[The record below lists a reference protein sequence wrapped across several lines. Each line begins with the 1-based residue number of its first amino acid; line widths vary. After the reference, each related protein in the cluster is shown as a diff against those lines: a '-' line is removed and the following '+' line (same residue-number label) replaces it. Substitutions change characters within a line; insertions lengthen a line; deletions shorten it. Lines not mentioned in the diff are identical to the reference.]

1 MSWRAFGEAFVT
13 LVVIMDPLG
22 SAPIFIALTAGRPRA
37 ARRRAALEAAAVAGG
52 LVVLFALFGRL
63 VLDYLHVSVESLAIA
78 GGMLLLL
85 VALQM
90 LRGEEMAQPD
100 TANVALVP
108 LATPLLAGPGAIAAV
123 MVLTRRYEDAPGRI
137 GVILGIVAVVIVVA
151 AGLLLAD
158 QIARLLR
165 PSVIQLLTR
174 VLGLLLSAIA
184 VQFIIE
190 DHRRAL
196 TDQEAGAD
204 RIIRCQHELMM
215 AGQVRRALYLGDH
228 RRVLAHPILPDD
240 TRGEAAT
247 NDALVHQ
254 CGAAGQLATSIEER
268 QSGGGPTAAR

>member
-22 SAPIFIALTAGRPRA
+22 SAPIFITLTAGRPVA

-52 LVVLFALFGRL
+52 LVVVFALFGRL
-63 VLDYLHVSVESLAIA
+63 ILDYLHVSVESLTIA

-90 LRGEEMAQPD
+90 LRGEEMAQPE
-100 TANVALVP
+100 TAN
-108 LATPLLAGPGAIAAV
+108 AGPGAIAAV

-137 GVILGIVAVVIVVA
+137 GVIVGIVAVVVVVA
-151 AGLLLAD
+151 VGLLLAD

-184 VQFIIE
+184 VQFII
-190 DHRRAL
+190 DAVK
-196 TDQEAGAD
+196 
-204 RIIRCQHELMM
+204 II
-215 AGQVRRALYLGDH
+215 AVR
-228 RRVLAHPILPDD
+228 
-240 TRGEAAT
+240 
-247 NDALVHQ
+247 
-254 CGAAGQLATSIEER
+254 
-268 QSGGGPTAAR
+268 